1 MDHFTARKALR
12 LCHIRWLVARFRGLA
27 WLLLEEGL
35 RAKLLESTH
44 LSGVTASSA
53 YPSRPADPL
62 RAVER
67 LAEEFAATAAER
79 DRQGGTA
86 KRERDRLRASGLLA
100 LSIPEQYGGYGADWP
115 TVLQAVRILARADGS
130 LAHLFG
136 FQHLMLATA
145 RLFGRP
151 EQWQALY
158 RRTASENWF
167 WGNALNPLDER
178 SRFQR
183 RGDGG
188 GIIDGQKSFCSG
200 AADSDMLIV
209 SAREEGSARLLIAA
223 IPTTREGITVHDD
236 WDNMGQRQTDSG
248 SVSFRQVA
256 VAPEEILDTPGP
268 LSSPFASLRTCLAQL
283 ILVNIYQGLA
293 EGAFAEARRYT
304 RSESRPWHGAG
315 VARAVDDPY
324 VIRHYGEFWVELESA
339 RALADAAAAAFEA
352 AWRRDLALTAEERA
366 RTAVAIATAKVA
378 AARTGLALT
387 SRIFDVMGARATARR
402 YGFDRFW
409 RNLRTHSLHDPL
421 DYKLAEL
428 GRWALNDE
436 PPTPGFYS

>member
-1 MDHFTARKALR
+1 MSELAVPTAPA
-12 LCHIRWLVARFRGLA
+12 
-27 WLLLEEGL
+27 
-35 RAKLLESTH
+35 
-44 LSGVTASSA
+44 
-53 YPSRPADPL
+53 PRPADPL

-67 LAEEFAATAAER
+67 LAEEFAASAAAR

-86 KRERDRLRASGLLA
+86 KHERDRLRASGLLS
-100 LSIPEQYGGYGADWP
+100 LSIPRPYGGHGADWP

-151 EQWQALY
+151 EQWQELY

-167 WGNALNPLDER
+167 WGNALNPLDNR
-178 SRFQR
+178 SRFER
-183 RGDGG
+183 RGAG
-188 GIIDGQKSFCSG
+188 GIIDGHKSFCSG
-200 AADSDMLIV
+200 ASDSDMLIV
-209 SAREEGSARLLIAA
+209 SAREEGAARLVIAA
-223 IPTTREGITVHDD
+223 VPSRREGIVVHDD

-256 VAPEEILDTPGP
+256 VAADEILDTPGP

-304 RSESRPWHGAG
+304 RGESRPWYASG

-324 VIRHYGEFWVELESA
+324 VIRHYGEFWVELEGA
-339 RALADAAAAAFEA
+339 RVLADAAAAAFEA
-352 AWRRDLALTAEERA
+352 AWRKDLALTAEERA
-366 RTAVAIATAKVA
+366 RAAVAVATAKVA

-387 SRIFDVMGARATARR
+387 SRIFDVMGARATAARH
-402 YGFDRFW
+402 GFDRFW